1 MNFRTL
7 ALSAVTLALLSPAA
21 FAGTESDYQS
31 CINRDKPHNG
41 GVSCEQLRDMSEQT
55 SFGVKVQADAVD
67 GKKMVHL
74 FDTWPGKSD
83 INSN

>member
-31 CINRDKPHNG
+31 CINRDKPNNG
-41 GVSCEQLRDMSEQT
+41 GISCEQLRDMSEQST
-55 SFGVKVQADAVD
+55 FGITVQADAME
-67 GKKMVHL
+67 GKKPAYL
-74 FDTWPGKSD
+74 LDTWPGKSD